1 MMMPTSNRMVAVLI
15 SKNEITTSGVGRIRV
30 RPVSTTKVRK
40 VDSRARPT
48 ANGAR
53 KLLRGP
59 PLDSANV
66 GSSDGAEVSAL
77 VIPAKGKRVAEG
89 LPLAG
94 LYRQQTDAFISQCC
108 QIATIPRRLLP
119 LRLTVPDSL
128 YGLIGGWAAK
138 APASFPDFD
147 LFGARKPVSP
157 IKCQEGVSG
166 IRAASRR
173 SGKLGCPDRESSS
186 VTCCGSVRA
195 NRRRGFDCPG
205 WPPAPRS
212 ARVLRSPGGSG
223 DRGPA
228 AAHHSE
234 NPRNAMTDRLR

>member
-1 MMMPTSNRMVAVLI
+1 MIPTSNRMVAVLI
-15 SKNEITTSGVGRIRV
+15 SRNEITTSGVGWIRV

-53 KLLRGP
+53 NLLRGP

-108 QIATIPRRLLP
+108 QIATIPRRPLP
-119 LRLTVPDSL
+119 LKSTIPDSL
-128 YGLIGGWAAK
+128 HAFGRGLEGFRAAK
-138 APASFPDFD
+138 ARAPLSDFD
-147 LFGARKPVSP
+147 PFSSRKAGAK
-157 IKCQEGVSG
+157 G
-166 IRAASRR
+166 IHAASCR

-186 VTCCGSVRA
+186 VTCCG
-195 NRRRGFDCPG
+195 
-205 WPPAPRS
+205 
-212 ARVLRSPGGSG
+212 
-223 DRGPA
+223 
-228 AAHHSE
+228 
-234 NPRNAMTDRLR
+234 

>member
-53 KLLRGP
+53 NLLRGP
-59 PLDSANV
+59 PL
-66 GSSDGAEVSAL
+66 
-77 VIPAKGKRVAEG
+77 R
-89 LPLAG
+89 LP
-94 LYRQQTDAFISQCC
+94 
-108 QIATIPRRLLP
+108 
-119 LRLTVPDSL
+119 VPDSL

-147 LFGARKPVSP
+147 LFGSRKPVSP

-166 IRAASRR
+166 I
-173 SGKLGCPDRESSS
+173 
-186 VTCCGSVRA
+186 
-195 NRRRGFDCPG
+195 
-205 WPPAPRS
+205 
-212 ARVLRSPGGSG
+212 
-223 DRGPA
+223 
-228 AAHHSE
+228 
-234 NPRNAMTDRLR
+234 